1 MTDLNKKSASRRFKS
16 LTFIACCFLLFTF
29 CTEKKK
35 NKNQIELLSEI
46 GFLSFATTAYRCN
59 INSASNYNFFNSG
72 DIPSGSSVTVKRINT
87 VLKSAGTVEVYY
99 PDTAT
104 KNLPVLA
111 LYQGGNVNSSFYS
124 NYAAR
129 LAASDYV
136 VYVAN
141 RCTTFILQYFIYP
154 DASLAS
160 EVYDLAKTQSIDSTS
175 PLFGRL
181 DAEKIGVLGHSLGG
195 VVGLFSINGI
205 CDFPFCAWATTRL
218 AQIKAGLFYGSGL
231 GESFDKKRYYTDS
244 SGKGIPSGYIQGSI
258 DTANTPDSSTK
269 NFANVISPK
278 YLFAIEGLNHYG
290 ITDVNNPF
298 GAKSET
304 NLSSFSQTQTIDKI
318 ASVSI
323 EFLNAYIKNDS
334 ASLSKINSGNMGIS
348 GVTTTSS
355 P

>member
-59 INSASNYNFFNSG
+59 INSASNYNFFNYG

-160 EVYDLAKTQSIDSTS
+160 EVYDLA
-175 PLFGRL
+175 
-181 DAEKIGVLGHSLGG
+181 
-195 VVGLFSINGI
+195 
-205 CDFPFCAWATTRL
+205 
-218 AQIKAGLFYGSGL
+218 
-231 GESFDKKRYYTDS
+231 
-244 SGKGIPSGYIQGSI
+244 
-258 DTANTPDSSTK
+258 
-269 NFANVISPK
+269 
-278 YLFAIEGLNHYG
+278 
-290 ITDVNNPF
+290 
-298 GAKSET
+298 
-304 NLSSFSQTQTIDKI
+304 
-318 ASVSI
+318 
-323 EFLNAYIKNDS
+323 
-334 ASLSKINSGNMGIS
+334 
-348 GVTTTSS
+348 
-355 P
+355 